1 MKEGFDQAY
10 FDWFHDSLVSAQ
22 DTAYEP
28 KTRALRAKLKA
39 VIDRTD
45 ADAIVT
51 HNVVGEYGHAHHR
64 VLHAMVVDV
73 LGDSYRERD
82 HHDSTS
88 SSSPP
93 PAPLSPQSSSMR
105 SSSTPELWVFDPR
118 AKDEPPHPSADK
130 NALYRRLYPSQR
142 IYTEHNYTDR
152 IRRVDAEEAAQDMV
166 EGSMTGNAWKGYMC
180 CFEGIAYQTLSSF
193 VMAVC
198 GVITPCTP
206 PLMGSRAPLP
216 PP

>member
-10 FDWFHDSLVSAQ
+10 LGWFRDSVFDHDAAYTSHFGFAQ

-39 VIDRTD
+39 VIDRAD

-51 HNVVGEYGHAHHR
+51 HNAVGEYGHAHHR
-64 VLHAMVVDV
+64 VLHALVVDV
-73 LGDSYRERD
+73 LGDGYRERD

-88 SSSPP
+88 SSSSSSSPRAPP
-93 PAPLSPQSSSMR
+93 PPSQSSSTR
-105 SSSTPELWVFDPR
+105 SPSSPELWVFDPR

-152 IRRVDAEEAAQDMV
+152 IRRVDAGEAAQDMV
-166 EGSMTGNAWKGYMC
+166 EGSMTGDAWKGYIW
-180 CFEGIAYQTLSSF
+180 GLK
-193 VMAVC
+193 
-198 GVITPCTP
+198 
-206 PLMGSRAPLP
+206 R
-216 PP
+216 

>member
-22 DTAYEP
+22 DIAYEP

-64 VLHAMVVDV
+64 VLHALVVDV

-152 IRRVDAEEAAQDMV
+152 IRRVDAGEAAQDMV
-166 EGSMTGNAWKGYMC
+166 EGSMTGDAWKGYIW
-180 CFEGIAYQTLSSF
+180 GLK
-193 VMAVC
+193 
-198 GVITPCTP
+198 
-206 PLMGSRAPLP
+206 R
-216 PP
+216 